1 MNDQGLYRLMFVL
14 VFATATA
21 IRMYFHRRAK
31 TFGANVYSRD
41 ESRVT
46 AALRLVIGVP
56 FMVTI
61 ALYIIFPR
69 MVAWSS
75 VGLPTWTRMFGIVL
89 AAVALAALYWVH
101 AALGENFSPTLQ
113 IKQEHALVVRGPYR
127 WVRHPMYTVLLA
139 LHISYFFLTAN
150 WLIGLL
156 GVLVI
161 LMVMTMRTRAEEA
174 MMIGQFGDQYR
185 VYMQQ
190 TGRFLPLSVRRS
202 DPARQ
207 I

>member
-1 MNDQGLYRLMFVL
+1 MTNEGFFRLMFVL
-14 VFATATA
+14 VFATVTA

-41 ESRVT
+41 ENRLT

-61 ALYIIFPR
+61 ALYIFIPG
-69 MVAWSS
+69 MVVWAS
-75 VGLPTWTRMFGIVL
+75 VEIPTWTRVFGIAL
-89 AAVALAALYWVH
+89 AVAALVALYWVH

-113 IKQEHALVVRGPYR
+113 IKQEHALVIRGPYR
-127 WVRHPMYTVLLA
+127 WVRHPMYSVLLA

-150 WLIGLL
+150 WVIGLL

-190 TGRFLPLSVRRS
+190 TGRFLPLFARRS
-202 DPARQ
+202 GPARQ
-207 I
+207 A